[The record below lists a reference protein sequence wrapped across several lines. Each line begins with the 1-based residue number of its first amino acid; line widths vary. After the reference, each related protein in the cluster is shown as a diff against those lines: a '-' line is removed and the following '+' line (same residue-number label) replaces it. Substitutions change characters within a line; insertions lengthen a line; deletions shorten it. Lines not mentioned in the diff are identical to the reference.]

1 MTGER
6 IGRHIGLPVWAIVG
20 LAALGVPR
28 AVAHDLGPVDPVV
41 NALLVF
47 VPVAI
52 WVVVALW
59 RRVENV
65 VVTLLAVG
73 VCYGV
78 FLGVVH
84 QLLWHVAFDAEGPS
98 LGGNLEGALPSVAE
112 EVVVRGFSFVS
123 SVVTGMLVGAVAGV
137 AAWLLAR
144 VFPTVRRP
152 RRYAGPR

>member
-6 IGRHIGLPVWAIVG
+6 IGRRIGLPAWAIVG

-41 NALLVF
+41 NSLLVF

-59 RRVENV
+59 RRIENV
-65 VVTLLAVG
+65 FVTLLAVG
-73 VCYGV
+73 VCYGI

-84 QLLWHVAFDAEGPS
+84 QLLWDVAFEGEGPS

-137 AAWLLAR
+137 
-144 VFPTVRRP
+144 PTAVIIRRSL
-152 RRYAGPR
+152 GPGR